1 MTTTT
6 ILDGSTVHV
15 VDLLGPRPAGR
26 VRQAVVLLQ
35 AFDEITDHPV
45 QERLTITTGTDGL
58 DGAAT
63 GDGVGGLVGA
73 PTRALPDLATT
84 ARVVD
89 LRVDAPGYL
98 PWTGT
103 ATVPAQAGFPA
114 AFTGVTLGRIDL
126 HRSPVGLEVHTF
138 KLSAQGTP
146 VPAGG
151 ADVRVTGVWRTVAQ
165 LTQPAAGPRLLATPL
180 GASQPWPAGAALESV
195 SLVPIAEP
203 TRLLA
208 GPAAPGHITVTVDRA
223 GALAP
228 GDVVGIDLTDPDR
241 REYLTVQGISAA
253 GDPNSPVA
261 VTLTGPVRVAHSAGV
276 GVRRVNAPP
285 PSPPDTTT
293 TDPVA
298 THDCTVFVGSTA
310 SFASIEMVRAT
321 GAGMADEFL
330 DSHLYRATASADGT
344 ARLPPVSRVA
354 ALEITAT
361 QGALTATTRLTPDYL
376 TPVNTVGL
384 TLR

>member
-1 MTTTT
+1 MTITT
-6 ILDGSTVHV
+6 IVDGSTIHL

-35 AFDEITDHPV
+35 AFDEITDRPV
-45 QERLTITTGTDGL
+45 QERLSISTGTDGL
-58 DGAAT
+58 SGAAT
-63 GDGVGGLVGA
+63 SDGVGGLVGV
-73 PTRALPDLATT
+73 PVRALPDLATS

-89 LRVDAPGYL
+89 VRVDAPGYL

-103 ATVPAQAGFPA
+103 ASIPAQAAFPGTFA
-114 AFTGVTLGRIDL
+114 GVTLGRIDL
-126 HRSPVGLEVHTF
+126 HRAPVSLEVHTF
-138 KLSAQGTP
+138 KLSALGTA

-151 ADVRVTGVWRTVAQ
+151 ADVRVTGVWRTVAA
-165 LTQPAAGPRLLATPL
+165 LTQPAAAPRLLGTPL
-180 GASQPWPAGAALESV
+180 GASQPWPVGAAIESV

-208 GPAAPGHITVTVDRA
+208 GSAAPGDTTVTVDRA

-228 GDVVGIDLTDPDR
+228 GDLVGIDLADPDR
-241 REYLTVQGISAA
+241 REYLTVQGLSAT

-261 VTLTGPVRVAHSAGV
+261 LSLTGPVRIAHSAGV

-298 THDCTVFVGSTA
+298 TRDCTVFVGSTA
-310 SFASIEMVRAT
+310 SFASIELIRVT
-321 GAGMADEFL
+321 GAGLADEFL
-330 DSHLYRATASADGT
+330 DSHLYRATSSGDGT

-361 QGALTATTRLTPDYL
+361 QGSSTATARITPDYL